1 MKHGLLIAITL
12 FAQAASAAVT
22 VRDDY
27 GNPITLA
34 APARRLVSLAPHLT
48 ELAYAAG
55 AGPAL
60 VGVAD
65 HSDYPEAARAL
76 PRVGGSEGISVE
88 AILALDADL
97 VLAWPGAGSA
107 RALDRLAALGLPVF
121 RSEPRALDDIARTI
135 ERLGQLADS
144 TAAAERSAADFRARV
159 ARLRTRYGQ
168 REKVRVFYEI
178 WDRPLLTVNGEH
190 VISRVIDLCGG
201 MNVFA
206 DLPQLVPT
214 IDRESVLRADPDVII
229 AGGSTAERPQ
239 WLDDWRSFRG
249 VSAVAKNH
257 LYTIAP
263 ELLQRQTPRLLDGA
277 ERLCG
282 ILEQVRARK

>member
-34 APARRLVSLAPHLT
+34 APARRIVSLAPHLT

-206 DLPQLVPT
+206 GLPQLVPT